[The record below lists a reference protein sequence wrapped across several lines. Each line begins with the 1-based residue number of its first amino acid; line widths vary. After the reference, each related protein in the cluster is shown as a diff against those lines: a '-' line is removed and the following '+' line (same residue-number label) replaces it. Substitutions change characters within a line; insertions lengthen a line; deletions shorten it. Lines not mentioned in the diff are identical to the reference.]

1 MPVSGGYIACG
12 DAKTQWRGMHVTF
25 RILSPPSSA
34 PRHHLLNSYRIL
46 HTNVLQFLIIPY
58 ISIPS
63 PTSSLTESS
72 SASDVRDKI
81 VSGILLLS
89 NFTASFSLMV
99 QYHLWEVLM
108 RSYHPIKSSHFYFYY
123 MSLKLVS

>member
-1 MPVSGGYIACG
+1 
-12 DAKTQWRGMHVTF
+12 MHVTF

-46 HTNVLQFLIIPY
+46 HINVLQFLIIPY

-63 PTSSLTESS
+63 PTSSWIESS

-99 QYHLWEVLM
+99 QYRLCEVLM
-108 RSYHPIKSSHFYFYY
+108 APGIHQKFSLLFYF
-123 MSLKLVS
+123 MSLKLIFSFSLYVLRIRVLVFIFP

>member
-46 HTNVLQFLIIPY
+46 HINALQFLIIPY

-63 PTSSLTESS
+63 PISSLIESS
-72 SASDVRDKI
+72 SAVMSETKLFP
-81 VSGILLLS
+81 G
-89 NFTASFSLMV
+89 
-99 QYHLWEVLM
+99 Y
-108 RSYHPIKSSHFYFYY
+108 YF
-123 MSLKLVS
+123 

>member
-1 MPVSGGYIACG
+1 
-12 DAKTQWRGMHVTF
+12 MHVTF

-72 SASDVRDKI
+72 SASDVRETRI
-81 VSGILLLS
+81 GFMSGLLLLEQ
-89 NFTASFSLMV
+89 FRIEASLLSELLTFCDILSFASLLFLLYV
-99 QYHLWEVLM
+99 
-108 RSYHPIKSSHFYFYY
+108 
-123 MSLKLVS
+123 